1 MNYQERKQWLERYR
15 VCIDRIE
22 ELREIQ
28 RAARSNAEKVTPGSG
43 GDIQQSGNQIIA
55 LFDGRL
61 DTAAAVLVAEE
72 VKPLME
78 AENQE
83 IILDCTKLEYISSS
97 GLRIF
102 LSIRKEAAAHGSKV
116 IVRNIND
123 DIRQVFMMTGFI
135 SLFEIQ

>member
-1 MNYQERKQWLERYR
+1 MKTVITHNANQ
-15 VCIDRIE
+15 VI
-22 ELREIQ
+22 
-28 RAARSNAEKVTPGSG
+28 AAFE
-43 GDIQQSGNQIIA
+43 
-55 LFDGRL
+55 GRL
-61 DTAAAVLVAEE
+61 DTAAAVQTAED

-78 AENQE
+78 LEHKE

-116 IVRNIND
+116 IVRNINA
-123 DIRQVFMMTGFI
+123 DIRQVFVMTGFI